1 MSDLKED
8 IERHFQR
15 LGKELHNL
23 FDRVT
28 PLVEPLVNEEIDF
41 SPRTDVVEMDGQLHI
56 FMDLPGVTKEDIL
69 ITLKDHHLS
78 VRGERQLP
86 SYSDAH
92 VTRRERKGGFF
103 SRSFRVGSDTETSS
117 IKAEFLHG
125 TLHIT
130 LPLPEVMTVKDEETE
145 IPIS

>member
-8 IERHFQR
+8 LERHFQR
-15 LGKELHNL
+15 FGKELHSL

-28 PLVEPLVNEEIDF
+28 PLVEPFVNEEIDF
-41 SPRTDVVEMDGQLHI
+41 SPRTDVVELEGQLHI
-56 FMDLPGVTKEDIL
+56 YMDLPGVTKEDIL

-86 SYSDAH
+86 AYSDAN
-92 VTRRERKGGFF
+92 VSRRERKGGFF
-103 SRSFRVGSDTETSS
+103 SRTFHVGKGVDKST
-117 IKAEFLHG
+117 IKAEFHHG

-130 LPLPEVMTVKDEETE
+130 LPLPASSAVGEEETE

>member
-8 IERHFQR
+8 IERQFQR

-28 PLVEPLVNEEIDF
+28 PLVEPLVNEDIDF
-41 SPRTDVVEMDGQLHI
+41 SPRTDVVEQGNHLHI
-56 FMDLPGVTKEDIL
+56 LMDLPGVTKEDIL
-69 ITLKDHHLS
+69 ITVKDHHLS

-86 SYSDAH
+86 SYSEAN
-92 VTRRERKGGFF
+92 VSRRERKGGFF
-103 SRSFRVGSDTETSS
+103 SRSFNIGRDVEPST
-117 IKAEFLHG
+117 IKAEFING

-130 LPLPEVMTVKDEETE
+130 LPIPSSTKKAEDETE